1 MRETIEFRIDEGLAR
16 RFLDP
21 NLGTPLSDTLRRV
34 VLPTTDERVQQIG
47 ELQRAHRKKGGF
59 FFIYWDVRRKYSE
72 KELQAAEL
80 LHMNVRAVFEP
91 TGEECGTTYDES
103 TACKRCGAGADQTS
117 GLILDTRRI
126 PKGKDIAR
134 TIGGEIVVSRRFAD
148 AFRKKGLQGAAFQ
161 PVLHRG
167 RGSLEPSEWSQLVV
181 TSNPVKLSTRTV
193 TGNTPFDLDEQ
204 NEHRCPKGHTA
215 GLTWLSELFVLRSN
229 HDGGDLIHTEK
240 MFGLRRGYLRP
251 RPQLLISQKLR
262 RVLVDM
268 KAKGF
273 ELEAAHLV

>member
-1 MRETIEFRIDEGLAR
+1 MRETIEFRIDEELAQ

-21 NLGTPLSDTLRRV
+21 NLGTRLSDTLRRV
-34 VLPTTDERVQQIG
+34 VLPTTDARVQQIG
-47 ELQRAHRKKGGF
+47 ELQRAHRKSGGF
-59 FFIYWDVRRKYSE
+59 FFIYWDIRRKYSE
-72 KELQAAEL
+72 KELQAAEV
-80 LHMNVRAVFEP
+80 LHLNVRAVFEP
-91 TGEECGTTYDES
+91 TGEECGTTYDEA

-117 GLILDTRRI
+117 ELILDTRRI

-148 AFRKKGLQGAAFQ
+148 AFRQHGLQGAEFE

-167 RGSLEPSEWSQLVV
+167 RRGLEPSEWSQLVV
-181 TSNPVKLSTRTV
+181 TSSLVKLSPRTV
-193 TGNTPFDLDEQ
+193 TGNTPFDLDDQ
-204 NEHRCPKGHTA
+204 NEYRCSRGHTA
-215 GLTWLSELFVLRSN
+215 GLTWLSELFVLRSSY
-229 HDGGDLIHTEK
+229 DGGDLLRTEK

-251 RPQLLISQKLR
+251 QPRLLISQRLR

-273 ELEAAHLV
+273 ELEVAHLV

>member
-1 MRETIEFRIDEGLAR
+1 MRETIEFRIDEGLAQ

-72 KELQAAEL
+72 KELQTAEL

-91 TGEECGTTYDES
+91 TGEECGTTYDET

-117 GLILDTRRI
+117 ELILDTRRI

-134 TIGGEIVVSRRFAD
+134 TIGGEIVVSRRFAE
-148 AFRKKGLQGAAFQ
+148 AFRKHGLQGAEFQ

-167 RGSLEPSEWSQLVV
+167 RKSLEPSEWSQLVV
-181 TSNPVKLSTRTV
+181 TSSPVKLSSRTV

-215 GLTWLSELFVLRSN
+215 GLTWLSEFFVLRSS
-229 HDGGDLIHTEK
+229 HDGGDLLHTEK

-262 RVLVDM
+262 GVLVAM

>member
-1 MRETIEFRIDEGLAR
+1 MRETIEFRVDEGLAQ

-21 NLGTPLSDTLRRV
+21 NLGTRLSDNLRRV
-34 VLPTTDERVQQIG
+34 VLPTSDERVQQIG
-47 ELQRAHRKKGGF
+47 ELQRSYRKRGGF

-72 KELQAAEL
+72 KELQTAHL
-80 LHMNVRAVFEP
+80 LHLNVRAVFES
-91 TGEECGTTYDES
+91 TGEECGTTYDET
-103 TACKRCGAGADQTS
+103 TACKRCGAGAEQTS
-117 GLILDTRRI
+117 ELILDTKRI

-148 AFRKKGLQGAAFQ
+148 AFREHGLQGAEFRL
-161 PVLHRG
+161 VLHRG
-167 RGSLEPSEWSQLVV
+167 RRSLEPSEWSQLVV
-181 TSNPVKLSTRTV
+181 TSSPVKFSTRTV
-193 TGNTPFDLDEQ
+193 TGNTPFDLDDQ
-204 NEHRCPKGHTA
+204 NEHRCPRGHTA
-215 GLTWLSELFVLRSN
+215 GLTWLSEFFVLRSS
-229 HDGGDLIHTEK
+229 HDGGDLLHTEK

-273 ELEAAHLV
+273 ELEVAHLV